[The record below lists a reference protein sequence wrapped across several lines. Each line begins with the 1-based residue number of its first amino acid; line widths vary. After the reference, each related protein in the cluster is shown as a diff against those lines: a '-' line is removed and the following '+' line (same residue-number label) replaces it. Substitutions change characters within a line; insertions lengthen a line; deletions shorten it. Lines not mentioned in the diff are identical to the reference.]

1 MLVNSQSPLP
11 YPSLKESPTSPE
23 QIEPSAKMLIG
34 QVSQLSKSILL
45 EQRGYEWTE
54 PEGLASNFHIQSGEK
69 PSLEFG
75 ALFQGHLD
83 SMKEFPVIDYGRAKV
98 MSEDDLASV
107 QAAQAEVEKKAKEL
121 EPLMIAEDSAR
132 INLFTIQCQDWIH
145 HRCVE
150 GIFHK
155 LEESEDE
162 QKIEE
167 LLLSLQAGYEQG
179 GRIRMGYAEGEV
191 TKKIVGRL
199 AGLQQTS
206 LIVSMAEKRWLN
218 PRYAIYALS
227 RQNGQRSKEALAEIL
242 KFPDLLSKA
251 DIESFINMKA
261 VSNDALIADVL
272 KYQGRSY
279 LKGLTKD
286 ERDLLFFEL
295 FTSGRDQSSYMVAD
309 DIIDKVLELDAT
321 SIKSTMEESEWLDA
335 RYIVYALWMNGSED
349 ASRVRLEILKTPGLF
364 EGKHIQSLLGLAK
377 GKHEQLIKEVLTHQG
392 ETYLEYLS
400 KDQRDLLFLELYLS
414 DCDLCY
420 RLFGKKVVDGLVN
433 EGGSSDFTVIE
444 WLSPRYIVL
453 AVSLMPTKPPEG
465 LLRHFLTT
473 PNLFQGKDIELFVKM
488 LEQQNDGLIAKVLE
502 VQAESYL
509 QTLDKDDLED
519 MSESLRDKQ
528 CYASAKVVE
537 EHTDRR
543 EFKKSVDDMLQLIDV
558 DEDLA
563 LEQIQDGA
571 FDLHTQDEEGN
582 TLLHRCVEDDDFLT
596 VRNLLE
602 LNAPLHVKNKLGLTP
617 EDLIRKRISNAVGEA
632 EIRQLESLLGRIEGI
647 KLSSS

>member
-1 MLVNSQSPLP
+1 MLVNSQPPLP

-54 PEGLASNFHIQSGEK
+54 PEGLASDFHIQSGEK

-75 ALFQGHLD
+75 ALFQVYLD
-83 SMKEFPVIDYGRAKV
+83 GMKEFPVIDYVRAKV
-98 MSEDDLASV
+98 MSEADLASV

-132 INLFTIQCQDWIH
+132 INLFTGQCQDWIH
-145 HRCVE
+145 HRSVE
-150 GIFHK
+150 GIFHE

-191 TKKIVGRL
+191 TKRIVGRL
-199 AGLQQTS
+199 AALQQTS
-206 LIVSMAEKRWLN
+206 LIVSMAEKKWLN
-218 PRYAIYALS
+218 PRYVIYALS
-227 RQNGQRSKEALAEIL
+227 RQNGQQAKEALVKTLE
-242 KFPDLLSKA
+242 FPDLLSKA

-295 FTSGRDQSSYMVAD
+295 FTSGLDQSSYMVAA
-309 DIIDKVLELDAT
+309 DIIDKLLELDAT
-321 SIKSTMEESEWLDA
+321 SIKSTIEESGWLDA

-364 EGKHIQSLLGLAK
+364 QDKHIQSLCELAK
-377 GKHEQLIKEVLTHQG
+377 DNRDAPIAEVLK
-392 ETYLEYLS
+392 Y
-400 KDQRDLLFLELYLS
+400 
-414 DCDLCY
+414 
-420 RLFGKKVVDGLVN
+420 
-433 EGGSSDFTVIE
+433 
-444 WLSPRYIVL
+444 
-453 AVSLMPTKPPEG
+453 
-465 LLRHFLTT
+465 
-473 PNLFQGKDIELFVKM
+473 
-488 LEQQNDGLIAKVLE
+488 
-502 VQAESYL
+502 QAESYL
-509 QTLDKDDLED
+509 QSLDKDDLED
-519 MSESLRDKQ
+519 MNESLRDKQ
-528 CYASAKVVE
+528 CYESAKVIE

-543 EFKKSVDDMLQLIDV
+543 DFKMGVDGMLQLMDV

-563 LEQIQDGA
+563 LEQIDDGT
-571 FDLHTQDEEGN
+571 FDLDTQDEEGN
-582 TLLHRCVEDDDFLT
+582 TLLHHYVQGGDFHMMKM
-596 VRNLLE
+596 LLE
-602 LNAPLHVKNKLGLTP
+602 LQAPLDVQNKLGLTP
-617 EDLIRKRISNAVGEA
+617 EDLIRERINSTDEKAGK
-632 EIRQLESLLGRIEGI
+632 RQLEGLLARVEVI